1 MIQGMCPFIKKK
13 IPENKFRGQIPSG
26 QIRAATKPRANF
38 SPLVI
43 SIEKVQY
50 SVFDLGA
57 EILTTQ

>member
-1 MIQGMCPFIKKK
+1 MPLLQK
-13 IPENKFRGQIPSG
+13 IPKNEFRGQIPSG

-43 SIEKVQY
+43 GIEKVQY

-57 EILTTQ
+57 EILSTQ